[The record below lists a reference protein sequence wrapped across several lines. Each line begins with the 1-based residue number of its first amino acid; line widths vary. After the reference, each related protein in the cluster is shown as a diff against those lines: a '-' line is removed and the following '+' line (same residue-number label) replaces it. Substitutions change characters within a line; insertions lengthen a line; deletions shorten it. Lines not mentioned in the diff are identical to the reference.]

1 MLIIAMIPTYGTDTC
16 HVVTGQDFVVIT
28 ETDNKVSV
36 FISSAALRLTVT
48 AVQLY
53 LDLAL
58 SMTLH
63 G

>member
-1 MLIIAMIPTYGTDTC
+1 MIPTYGTDTC
-16 HVVTGQDFVVIT
+16 HVVAGQDFVVIT

-36 FISSAALRLTVT
+36 FISSAALCLTMT
-48 AVQLY
+48 AVQLH